1 MNTVTLELNL
11 AEDLYL
17 SLQSAGLSREDLGAH
32 ASRDLAVQLYVEGRL
47 SLGKAARLAGMSRQ
61 AFWSLLDARGVPVI
75 HYTDEDY
82 QSDVDTVRRLTAM
95 ESKPQ

>member
-17 SLQSAGLSREDLGAH
+17 SLQSAGLNREDLGAR

-47 SLGKAARLAGMSRQ
+47 SLGKAARLADMSRQ
-61 AFWSLLDARGVPVI
+61 AFWSLLDARGIPAI

-82 QSDVDTVRRLTAM
+82 ESDLETVRRLTAK